1 MQVNSQTLLIKLV
14 ASVLLTLGFF
24 ELVSIFTFFSLSFSS
39 NPYPWS
45 VFTVIQHGIFFEPIL
60 SLTVVLIPI
69 LLLAA
74 YAKGGF
80 TRVIA
85 YYLNAAIGAVLI
97 SVSLGLLA
105 FTYLEDIVDL
115 SWLDVLSLAKSI
127 HQDGIVYDHFW
138 YSQLI
143 CTALMTIACSLVVF
157 GKYRPRNKVLG
168 NAHFA
173 NGLEIQKAG
182 FFIQAPESIII
193 GKKYGVPLY
202 ANGFEHVLVF
212 APAGSGKT
220 RSIAIPNLFN
230 YPYSIVC
237 NDVKLTL
244 FETTSGFR
252 ERVLGHQC
260 FCFAPAR
267 VGSVTHRY
275 NPLSFISN
283 DRLTRMTDIQR
294 IAHIFIPDN
303 DKNPFWPQT
312 SRDLFKAL
320 TLYLLDTPERPTTL
334 GEINRL
340 IKQANFDGWLKVMLD
355 DTTHYDPE
363 FYRNGY
369 SYINTEQETRNNIR
383 ISFAGH
389 FGLFDDPTID
399 AATSA
404 SDFDFGDLRRKK
416 MTIYVGF
423 TDEDMHRLSPLLTL
437 FWQQLLS
444 RMIQAIPDKKEEPYP
459 LLCLVDEFSSLGRIE
474 SLRRSLKLFREY
486 RVRCILMFQ
495 YIAQTYEKYSHDE
508 ARAFVN
514 IKTKVAYTTEDIQDA
529 EFISKMLGTRTQR
542 VVTHAVSNQSQGMS
556 DSKNTSYQAIPLLR
570 PDEIMKLSP
579 KLALIIRSGSAP
591 IKAGQFIWYKERVM
605 KNLLQDQ
612 SSVPTQTPKQVEF
625 KHAEKPPKKKRVSKP
640 RKENV
645 ISVLTEQQVSV
656 LKAPKSAKKKKNP
669 KTEKQSDDFVWAGFD
684 EEVSHE

>member
-1 MQVNSQTLLIKLV
+1 MRIALNGKTNASRLL
-14 ASVLLTLGFF
+14 LLSLFSGWSW
-24 ELVSIFTFFSLSFSS
+24 LVSALTFACLGLS
-39 NPYPWS
+39 NIPYPWS
-45 VFTVIQHGIFFEPIL
+45 V
-60 SLTVVLIPI
+60 LTVVSHGIYLEPVVSAIALALPLVLVPMWVQGGFKRIWVSYIGSI
-69 LLLAA
+69 LL
-74 YAKGGF
+74 
-80 TRVIA
+80 
-85 YYLNAAIGAVLI
+85 GALVSVL
-97 SVSLGLLA
+97 LGLLA
-105 FTYLEDIVDL
+105 YACIEGTPNLNLDDIMAL
-115 SWLDVLSLAKSI
+115 LYYI
-127 HQDGIVYDHFW
+127 HQDSLQRDHFV
-138 YSQLI
+138 YSQLG
-143 CTALMTIACSLVVF
+143 ALCVLTLIAAWISF
-157 GKYRPRNKVLG
+157 DKIRPGTKVLG
-168 NAHFA
+168 DAHFA
-173 NGLEIQKAG
+173 SGLEVKRAG
-182 FFIQAPESIII
+182 FFVTAPESIII

-244 FETTSGFR
+244 FETTSRYR
-252 ERVLGHQC
+252 ERVLGHAC
-260 FCFAPAR
+260 YCFAPAH

-275 NPLSFISN
+275 NPLTFISN
-283 DRLTRMTDIQR
+283 DRLIRMADIQR
-294 IAHIFIPDN
+294 IGQIFIPDN

-340 IKQANFDGWLKVMLD
+340 IKQSNFDGWLKHTLD
-355 DTTHYDPE
+355 NTTHYDPE

-389 FGLFDDPTID
+389 FGLFDDPIID
-399 AATSA
+399 EATSA

-416 MTIYVGF
+416 ITIYVGF

-444 RMIQAIPDKKEEPYP
+444 RMIQAIPDKVDEPYP

-486 RVRCILMFQ
+486 RVRCVLMFQ

-542 VVTHAVSNQSQGMS
+542 VVTHSISNQSQGAS
-556 DSKNTSYQAIPLLR
+556 HSKSTSYQAIPLLR

-579 KLALIIRSGSAP
+579 KLSLIIRSGSAP

-605 KNLLQDQ
+605 KRLAEGQ
-612 SSVPTQTPKQVEF
+612 SSVPTQSPKQVPFEHAPV
-625 KHAEKPPKKKRVSKP
+625 KAEKKKTRRKTYVEGKPPRD
-640 RKENV
+640 
-645 ISVLTEQQVSV
+645 
-656 LKAPKSAKKKKNP
+656 KAEGEPIASIESLEESDKS
-669 KTEKQSDDFVWAGFD
+669 FVWSG
-684 EEVSHE
+684 EE

>member
-1 MQVNSQTLLIKLV
+1 MLVNSSEAWMKFV
-14 ASVLLTLGFF
+14 ASSLITLGLF
-24 ELVSIFTFFSLSFSS
+24 ELVSLFTFFNLSFSS
-39 NPYPWS
+39 TPYPWS
-45 VFTVIQHGIFFEPIL
+45 VFTVIQQGLFFEPML
-60 SLTVVLIPI
+60 SLTLVLIPI
-69 LLLAA
+69 LLLAG
-74 YAKGGF
+74 YVKGGF
-80 TRVIA
+80 ARVIA
-85 YYLNAAIGAVLI
+85 YHLIAVTGVVLM
-97 SVSLGLLA
+97 SVSLGVFA
-105 FTYLEDIVDL
+105 FICIEDIVDL
-115 SWLDVLSLAKSI
+115 SWDDVLRLAQSS
-127 HQDGIVYDHFW
+127 HQEGLVYAHFW

-143 CTALMTIACSLVVF
+143 CASLMAIACGWVVF
-157 GKYRPRNKVLG
+157 NRYRQSNKILG
-168 NAHFA
+168 DAHFSS
-173 NGLEIQKAG
+173 GLEIQKAG
-182 FFIQAPESIII
+182 FFVEAPESIII

-220 RSIAIPNLFN
+220 RSIAIPNLLN

-260 FCFAPAR
+260 FCFAPAHAN
-267 VGSVTHRY
+267 SMTHRY
-275 NPLSFISN
+275 NPLSFISSN
-283 DRLTRMTDIQR
+283 RLTRMADIQR
-294 IAHIFIPDN
+294 IGQIFIPDN
-303 DKNPFWPQT
+303 DRNPFWPQT

-340 IKQANFDGWLKVMLD
+340 IKQSNFDGWLKQTLD
-355 DTTHYDPE
+355 NTTQYDPE

-369 SYINTEQETRNNIR
+369 SYINTEEETRNNIR
-383 ISFAGH
+383 ISFAGY
-389 FGLFDDPTID
+389 FGLFDDPIID
-399 AATSA
+399 EATSA
-404 SDFDFGDLRRKK
+404 SDFDFGELRRQKI
-416 MTIYVGF
+416 TIYVGF

-444 RMIQAIPDKKEEPYP
+444 RMIQAIPDKVEEPYP

-486 RVRCILMFQ
+486 RVRCVLMFQ

-542 VVTHAVSNQSQGMS
+542 VVTRSLSSQHHGES
-556 DSKNTSYQAIPLLR
+556 HSKNTSFQAIPLLR
-570 PDEIMKLSP
+570 PDEIMRLSP
-579 KLALIIRSGSAP
+579 KLSLIIRAGSAP

-605 KNLLQDQ
+605 RRLAQGQ
-612 SSVPTQTPKQVEF
+612 SHVPTQTPKQVAFEHEPV
-625 KHAEKPPKKKRVSKP
+625 KTTVERCK
-640 RKENV
+640 RKE
-645 ISVLTEQQVSV
+645 VSREEEV
-656 LKAPKSAKKKKNP
+656 V
-669 KTEKQSDDFVWAGFD
+669 QD
-684 EEVSHE
+684 EEMHELEAYEWAK

>member
-1 MQVNSQTLLIKLV
+1 MQANSLVLLMKLV

-45 VFTVIQHGIFFEPIL
+45 VFTVVQHGIFFEPIL
-60 SLTVVLIPI
+60 SLIVVLIPI
-69 LLLAA
+69 VLLVA
-74 YAKGGF
+74 YIKGGF
-80 TRVIA
+80 ARVIT
-85 YYLNAAIGAVLI
+85 YYLNAAIGVVLI
-97 SVSLGLLA
+97 SVSLGVFA
-105 FTYLEDIVDL
+105 FICIEDIVDL
-115 SWLDVLSLAKSI
+115 SWFDVLNLAKSI
-127 HQDGIVYDHFW
+127 HQEGIVYDHFW
-138 YSQLI
+138 YSQYICMALI
-143 CTALMTIACSLVVF
+143 TIICGLVIF
-157 GKYRPRNKVLG
+157 DKHRPRNKALG

-173 NGLEIQKAG
+173 TGLEIQKAG
-182 FFIQAPESIII
+182 FFVQAPESIII
-193 GKKYGVPLY
+193 GKKYGAPLY

-252 ERVLGHQC
+252 QRVLGHAC
-260 FCFAPAR
+260 YCFAPADQ
-267 VGSVTHRY
+267 GSVTHRY
-275 NPLSFISN
+275 NPLVFISTN
-283 DRLTRMTDIQR
+283 PLLRMADIQR
-294 IAHIFIPDN
+294 IGQIFIPDN

-340 IKQANFDGWLKVMLD
+340 IKQSNFDEWFKHTLD
-355 DTTHYDPE
+355 NTTHYDPE

-389 FGLFDDPTID
+389 FGLFDDPIID
-399 AATSA
+399 EATSA

-416 MTIYVGF
+416 ITIYVGF

-444 RMIQAIPDKKEEPYP
+444 RMIQAIPDKIEEPYP

-486 RVRCILMFQ
+486 RVRCVLMFQ

-514 IKTKVAYTTEDIQDA
+514 IKTKVAYPTEDIQDA

-542 VVTHAVSNQSQGMS
+542 VVTHAVSSQSQGTS
-556 DSKNTSYQAIPLLR
+556 NSKNTNYQAISLLR

-579 KLALIIRSGSAP
+579 KLALIMRSGSAP
-591 IKAGQFIWYKERVM
+591 IKAGQFIWYKERM
-605 KNLLQDQ
+605 MRNLQQDQ
-612 SSVPTQTPKQVEF
+612 SIVPKQSPKQVPFERQ
-625 KHAEKPPKKKRVSKP
+625 ATIIDPKKFRRSTVDDAEESD
-640 RKENV
+640 
-645 ISVLTEQQVSV
+645 
-656 LKAPKSAKKKKNP
+656 KSF
-669 KTEKQSDDFVWAGFD
+669 SWMGD
-684 EEVSHE
+684 E

>member
-1 MQVNSQTLLIKLV
+1 MQANSLVLLMKLV

-45 VFTVIQHGIFFEPIL
+45 VFTVVQHGIFFEPIL
-60 SLTVVLIPI
+60 SLIVVLIPI
-69 LLLAA
+69 VLLVA
-74 YAKGGF
+74 YIKGGF
-80 TRVIA
+80 ARVIT
-85 YYLNAAIGAVLI
+85 YYLNAAIGVVLI
-97 SVSLGLLA
+97 SVSLGVFA
-105 FTYLEDIVDL
+105 FICIENAVDL
-115 SWLDVLSLAKSI
+115 SWFDVLNLTKSI
-127 HQDGIVYDHFW
+127 HQEGIVYDHFW
-138 YSQLI
+138 YSQYVCMALI
-143 CTALMTIACSLVVF
+143 TIACGLVIF
-157 GKYRPRNKVLG
+157 NKHRPRNKALG

-173 NGLEIQKAG
+173 TGLEIQKAG
-182 FFIQAPESIII
+182 FFVQAPESIII
-193 GKKYGVPLY
+193 GKKYGAPLY

-252 ERVLGHQC
+252 QRVLGHAC
-260 FCFAPAR
+260 YCFAPAHP
-267 VGSVTHRY
+267 GSVTHRY
-275 NPLSFISN
+275 NPLVFISTN
-283 DRLTRMTDIQR
+283 PLLRMADIQR
-294 IAHIFIPDN
+294 IGQIFIPDN

-340 IKQANFDGWLKVMLD
+340 IKQSDFDGWFKHTLD
-355 DTTHYDPE
+355 NTTHYDPE

-389 FGLFDDPTID
+389 FGLFDDPIID
-399 AATSA
+399 EATSA

-416 MTIYVGF
+416 ITIYVGF

-444 RMIQAIPDKKEEPYP
+444 RMIQAIPDKVEEPYP

-486 RVRCILMFQ
+486 RVRCVLMFQ

-514 IKTKVAYTTEDIQDA
+514 IKTKVAYPTEDIQDA

-542 VVTHAVSNQSQGMS
+542 VVTHAVSSQRQGMS
-556 DSKNTSYQAIPLLR
+556 NSKNTSYQAISLLR

-579 KLALIIRSGSAP
+579 KLALIICSGSAP

-605 KNLLQDQ
+605 RNLQQDQ
-612 SSVPTQTPKQVEF
+612 SSVPKQSPKQVPFERQ
-625 KHAEKPPKKKRVSKP
+625 ATNIEPKKSRRATVDDAEESD
-640 RKENV
+640 
-645 ISVLTEQQVSV
+645 
-656 LKAPKSAKKKKNP
+656 KSFA
-669 KTEKQSDDFVWAGFD
+669 WMGD
-684 EEVSHE
+684 E

>member
-1 MQVNSQTLLIKLV
+1 MFGALNRRNHSYILYLSLMIGWSWLV
-14 ASVLLTLGFF
+14 SALTLTCLG
-24 ELVSIFTFFSLSFSS
+24 LS
-39 NPYPWS
+39 NMPYPWS
-45 VFTVIQHGIFFEPIL
+45 V
-60 SLTVVLIPI
+60 LTVVSHGIYWEPIVSAIVLALPLALIPPWVQ
-69 LLLAA
+69 
-74 YAKGGF
+74 GGF
-80 TRVIA
+80 KRVLTSYI
-85 YYLNAAIGAVLI
+85 LAVLFGVLV
-97 SVSLGLLA
+97 SVGLGFLIYACLEGIPDLNFDDIITLL
-105 FTYLEDIVDL
+105 Y
-115 SWLDVLSLAKSI
+115 SI
-127 HQDGIVYDHFW
+127 HQDSLQRDHFM
-138 YSQLI
+138 YGQLGSFGVVS
-143 CTALMTIACSLVVF
+143 LIAAWIVF
-157 GKYRPRNKVLG
+157 DKVRPANKVLG
-168 NAHFA
+168 DAHFA
-173 NGLEIQKAG
+173 SGLEVQRAG
-182 FFIQAPESIII
+182 FFVTAPESIII

-244 FETTSGFR
+244 FETTSKYR
-252 ERVLGHQC
+252 ERVLGHAC
-260 FCFAPAR
+260 YCFAPAH

-275 NPLSFISN
+275 NPLTFISN
-283 DRLTRMTDIQR
+283 DRLMRIADIQR
-294 IAHIFIPDN
+294 IGQIFIPEN
-303 DKNPFWPQT
+303 DKNPIWHQT

-320 TLYLLDTPERPTTL
+320 TLYLLDTPERPTTM

-340 IKQANFDGWLKVMLD
+340 VKQSNFDGWLKQTLD
-355 DTTHYDPE
+355 NTTHYDPE

-369 SYINTEQETRNNIR
+369 AYINTEQETRSNMLV
-383 ISFAGH
+383 SFSSH
-389 FGLFDDPTID
+389 FGLFDDPMID

-416 MTIYVGF
+416 ITIYVGF

-444 RMIQAIPDKKEEPYP
+444 RMIQAIPDKVDEPYP

-486 RVRCILMFQ
+486 RVRCVLMFQ

-542 VVTHAVSNQSQGMS
+542 VVAHSVSNQSHGAS
-556 DSKNTSYQAIPLLR
+556 HSKNTSYQAIPLLR

-579 KLALIIRSGSAP
+579 KLSLIIRSGSAP
-591 IKAGQFIWYKERVM
+591 IKAGQYIWYKERVM
-605 KNLLQDQ
+605 RRLAQGQ
-612 SSVPTQTPKQVEF
+612 SSVPTQSPKQVPFEHVLIMDE
-625 KHAEKPPKKKRVSKP
+625 KTRGKAEQGDRHLHQDNSAL
-640 RKENV
+640 
-645 ISVLTEQQVSV
+645 ISTSFIDELETSD
-656 LKAPKSAKKKKNP
+656 KSFAW
-669 KTEKQSDDFVWAGFD
+669 S
-684 EEVSHE
+684 EED

>member
-1 MQVNSQTLLIKLV
+1 MRIALNGKTNQSRLL
-14 ASVLLTLGFF
+14 LLSLFVGWSWMVSAITFACLG
-24 ELVSIFTFFSLSFSS
+24 LS
-39 NPYPWS
+39 NMPYPWS
-45 VFTVIQHGIFFEPIL
+45 MLTVISHGIYWEPMVSAI
-60 SLTVVLIPI
+60 VLALP
-69 LLLAA
+69 LVLAPMWVQ
-74 YAKGGF
+74 GGF
-80 TRVIA
+80 KRILVSYICMV
-85 YYLNAAIGAVLI
+85 LLGALVSVL
-97 SVSLGLLA
+97 LGLLA
-105 FTYLEDIVDL
+105 YACIEGIPDLNFDDI
-115 SWLDVLSLAKSI
+115 LALLYSI
-127 HQDGIVYDHFW
+127 HEDSLQRDHFV
-138 YSQLI
+138 YSQLG
-143 CTALMTIACSLVVF
+143 ALCVLTSIAAWIAF
-157 GKYRPRNKVLG
+157 DKMRPANNVLG
-168 NAHFA
+168 DAHFA
-173 NGLEIQKAG
+173 SGLEVQRAG
-182 FFIQAPESIII
+182 FFVTAPESIII

-230 YPYSIVC
+230 YPYSVVC

-244 FETTSGFR
+244 FETTSAYR
-252 ERVLGHQC
+252 ERVLGHAC
-260 FCFAPAR
+260 YCFAPAHS
-267 VGSVTHRY
+267 GSITHRY
-275 NPLSFISN
+275 NPLVFISSN
-283 DRLTRMTDIQR
+283 PLLRMADIQR
-294 IAHIFIPDN
+294 IGQIFIPDN

-340 IKQANFDGWLKVMLD
+340 IKQSNFDGWLKHTLD
-355 DTTHYDPE
+355 NTTHYDPE

-389 FGLFDDPTID
+389 FGLFDDPIID
-399 AATSA
+399 EATSA

-416 MTIYVGF
+416 ITIYVGF

-444 RMIQAIPDKKEEPYP
+444 RMIQAIPDKVEEPYP

-486 RVRCILMFQ
+486 RVRCVLMFQ

-542 VVTHAVSNQSQGMS
+542 VVTHSISNQHHGASN
-556 DSKNTSYQAIPLLR
+556 SKNTSYQAIPLLR

-579 KLALIIRSGSAP
+579 KLSLIIRSGSAP
-591 IKAGQFIWYKERVM
+591 ILAGQFIWYKEHVM
-605 KNLLQDQ
+605 KRLAQG
-612 SSVPTQTPKQVEF
+612 SSKVPTQSPKQVAFE
-625 KHAEKPPKKKRVSKP
+625 HAAPTTKAKGKKGMRMKSEKEITAAEIQDEVMYELEES
-640 RKENV
+640 E
-645 ISVLTEQQVSV
+645 
-656 LKAPKSAKKKKNP
+656 
-669 KTEKQSDDFVWAGFD
+669 WA
-684 EEVSHE
+684 E